1 MVVMRVPRWMLV
13 GPGQTIREGVATFQ
27 VAFAHLPRVV
37 LFACLLACLLTGAA
51 STGVAHGEP
60 AWTTY
65 HRDPER
71 SGDDPDATEP
81 IAPVLAW
88 HTPSLGAPIWG
99 QPLVLGSH
107 VYAATVGDEIYEL
120 NATTG
125 AVEWQQSAGTPVPS
139 EELPC
144 GDITPTVGIVGT
156 PVIDTSTGTIYAVAD
171 TWNAS
176 THEAQ
181 HVLKGY
187 RLSDGAQV
195 LSVPVDP
202 PGTQPK
208 DLLQR
213 TALNLDGGDL
223 IFGFGGN
230 DGDCAD
236 YRGTVVA
243 APLDGDQ
250 PRFWQVP
257 IALPATS
264 GGAVWAPSGPA
275 VDSAGNV
282 YATTGNPDPPEG
294 HGVETYDYSD
304 SVVKLNLTHDFVAD
318 PLTEQ
323 GPPLGFF
330 EPPNWEEESNNDLD
344 LSSSGAELLPGGLL
358 FQAGKDGVGYLI
370 DEATMESDAPAV
382 YSHEVCAKHGSFGG
396 DAYAKD
402 VIYIACTNGTQ
413 ALAYDESA
421 RTFTPMWQGPSDAF
435 GPPIVSGGLVWV
447 VATGGFHGGGE
458 TLYGLD
464 PSTGAPT
471 YTETLPSP
479 VTDHFASPSAA
490 GGRLFVST
498 GCSVTAYQISK
509 SPYGGSDSPGEG
521 PTVAECTP
529 GTPRGEEGT
538 GRTPGNEDTDTASG
552 ASTSGSSSSTAPSA
566 SPTTHASTALPS
578 TPLLLHT
585 QLRTTSNGRVQVA
598 LRCTAISEPCQGT
611 VTLRWEFAVTNGP
624 VTDARG
630 RHRVRRVIFTTLA
643 RAGFGPMHGDFTVT
657 LHLDRSAG
665 ADLRRHHDHLALQV
679 VIASPGG
686 RTRRVAAVLR

>member
-1 MVVMRVPRWMLV
+1 MRVLRRMPV
-13 GPGQTIREGVATFQ
+13 GVGQAIRGRVTTLPIGLGLSARVA
-27 VAFAHLPRVV
+27 
-37 LFACLLACLLTGAA
+37 LLACVLAGSLTGLA
-51 STGVAHGEP
+51 STAVAQGEP

-65 HRDPER
+65 HRDAER
-71 SGDDPDATEP
+71 SGDDPDAVEP

-107 VYAATVGDEIYEL
+107 VYVATVGDEIYEL
-120 NATTG
+120 NASTG
-125 AVEWQQSAGTPVPS
+125 AVEWQQSTGTPVPS
-139 EELPC
+139 DELPC

-156 PVIDTSTGTIYAVAD
+156 PVIDASTGAIYAVAD

-181 HVLKGY
+181 HVLEGFDLQTGE
-187 RLSDGAQV
+187 RV
-195 LSVPVDP
+195 LSTPVDP
-202 PGTQPK
+202 PEAQPK

-243 APLDGDQ
+243 APLTGGAA
-250 PRFWQVP
+250 RFWQVP
-257 IALPATS
+257 IALPSLS

-275 VDSAGNV
+275 VDGAGNV
-282 YATTGNPDPPEG
+282 YATTGNPDPPAG
-294 HGVETYDYSD
+294 SPATIYDYSD
-304 SVVKLNLTHDFVAD
+304 SVVKLDLADFVAD

-323 GPPLGFF
+323 GPPLGWF

-358 FQAGKDGVGYLI
+358 FQAGKDGRGYLL
-370 DEATMESDAPAV
+370 DEASMNSGSAAV
-382 YSHEVCAKHGSFGG
+382 YSHEVCAGHGSFGG
-396 DAYAKD
+396 EAYAGG

-421 RTFTPMWQGPSDAF
+421 RTFTLLWQGPANAF

-447 VATGGFHGGGE
+447 VATGGFTGGGT

-464 PSTGAPT
+464 QTTGAPT

-479 VTDHFASPSAA
+479 VIDHFASPSAA

-509 SPYGGSDSPGEG
+509 SPFGGAGSSEEAPATSECSPGGASNEG
-521 PTVAECTP
+521 EQGATP
-529 GTPRGEEGT
+529 GK
-538 GRTPGNEDTDTASG
+538 EDTGPPASG
-552 ASTSGSSSSTAPSA
+552 ASTSGGSPSSTADSSTPTIDSSTAP
-566 SPTTHASTALPS
+566 PS
-578 TPLLLHT
+578 TPPLLLLHT
-585 QLRTTSNGRVQVA
+585 RLHATSNGDVRLN
-598 LRCTAISEPCQGT
+598 LRCPVASSPCRGT
-611 VTLRWEFAVTNGP
+611 VTLRWELAVNSG
-624 VTDARG
+624 RG
-630 RHRVRRVIFTTLA
+630 RHRGRRVLFTTLA
-643 RAGFGPMHGDFTVT
+643 RAGFGPVKGDFAVTV
-657 LHLDRSAG
+657 HLDQSAE
-665 ADLRRHHDHLALQV
+665 AHLHRHLGRLALQV
-679 VIASPGG
+679 VIASQGS
-686 RTRRVAAVLR
+686 RARRVAAVLT

>member
-1 MVVMRVPRWMLV
+1 LNTLRLAR
-13 GPGQTIREGVATFQ
+13 RA
-27 VAFAHLPRVV
+27 A
-37 LFACLLACLLTGAA
+37 LLACLLAGVL
-51 STGVAHGEP
+51 TGVAHGEP
-60 AWTTY
+60 EWTTY
-65 HRDPER
+65 HRDPGR
-71 SGDDPDATEP
+71 SGDDPEATQP
-81 IAPVLAW
+81 IAPLLAW
-88 HTPSLGAPIWG
+88 QTENLGAPIWG
-99 QPLVLGSH
+99 QPLVFGSH
-107 VYAATVGDEIYEL
+107 VYVATVGDEIYEL
-120 NATTG
+120 NASTG

-139 EELPC
+139 GELPC

-156 PVIDTSTGTIYAVAD
+156 PVIDTSTDAIYAVAD
-171 TWNAS
+171 TWDAA
-176 THEAQ
+176 THEAE

-187 RLSDGAQV
+187 RLSNGEQV
-195 LSVPVDP
+195 LSTPVEP
-202 PGTQPK
+202 PGAQPK

-213 TALNLDGGDL
+213 TALNLDGSDL

-243 APLDGDQ
+243 APLDGSR

-304 SVVKLNLTHDFVAD
+304 SVVKLDPTQDFVAD

-323 GPPLGFF
+323 GSPLGWF

-370 DEATMESDAPAV
+370 DEATMESDAPAA
-382 YSHEVCAKHGSFGG
+382 YSHEVCAKRGSFGG
-396 DAYAKD
+396 DAYANG

-413 ALAYDESA
+413 ALTYDESA
-421 RTFTPMWQGPSDAF
+421 RTFTPLWQGPSDAF

-479 VTDHFASPSAA
+479 VIDHFASPSAA

-498 GCSVTAYQISK
+498 GCSVTAYLISK
-509 SPYGGSDSPGEG
+509 SPYGGPGSPGEA
-521 PTVAECTP
+521 TTAECSP
-529 GTPRGEEGT
+529 GTSQGEEGPGT
-538 GRTPGNEDTDTASG
+538 TPGNEDTATTPGSG
-552 ASTSGSSSSTAPSA
+552 ASTSSSSSSTAPSTR
-566 SPTTHASTALPS
+566 PTTHSSTALPS
-578 TPLLLHT
+578 TPLLVHRQLH
-585 QLRTTSNGRVQVA
+585 TTSNDHVQLA
-598 LRCTAISEPCQGT
+598 LRCTAASGPCRGT
-611 VTLRWEFAVTNGP
+611 VTLRWELSVTGG
-624 VTDARG
+624 RG
-630 RHRVRRVIFTTLA
+630 QHRGRRVIFTTLA
-643 RAGFGPMHGDFTVT
+643 RAGFGPTHGDFTVT
-657 LHLDRSAG
+657 IHLDRSAE
-665 ADLRRHHDHLALQV
+665 AHLHRHRDRLALQV

-686 RTRRVAAVLR
+686 KTRRVAAVLR